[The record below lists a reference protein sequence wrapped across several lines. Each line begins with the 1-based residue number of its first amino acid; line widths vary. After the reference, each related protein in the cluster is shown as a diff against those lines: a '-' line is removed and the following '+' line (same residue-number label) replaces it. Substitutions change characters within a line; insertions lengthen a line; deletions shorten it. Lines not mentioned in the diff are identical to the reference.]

1 MVASDTENPFLINA
15 ANHDL
20 IGVANVFLDALF
32 YDVKLDYYVA
42 IINQQGEVRALIV
55 CYVYVTYIMYQLL
68 VHDSTASMMPFT
80 WDFKYYHAFVPDI
93 KYPPSF
99 WCWTE
104 IFAMAHSLCEHIDA
118 RQLFQY

>member
-55 CYVYVTYIMYQLL
+55 CYV
-68 VHDSTASMMPFT
+68 
-80 WDFKYYHAFVPDI
+80 
-93 KYPPSF
+93 
-99 WCWTE
+99 
-104 IFAMAHSLCEHIDA
+104 
-118 RQLFQY
+118 